1 MTLND
6 EVQPLDGIWLYANN
20 TADVDLSFD
29 TNPMQTPPTKFLSA
43 GWNAI
48 GFTDTTSISASTTL
62 NSVKA
67 RGSTLIGFNPNQQRY
82 EYSIVN
88 GATDPLHGDHLNM
101 YPGKGYW
108 LFMTEA
114 GELAAIGA

>member
-1 MTLND
+1 MNF
-6 EVQPLDGIWLYANN
+6 
-20 TADVDLSFD
+20 SFD

-67 RGSTLIGFNPNQQRY
+67 KWSTLIGFTAPQQRY
-82 EYSIVN
+82 DAAIVN
-88 GATDPLHGDHLNM
+88 GATDPTHGDQQMM
-101 YPGKGYW
+101 YPEKGYW
-108 LFMTEA
+108 LYMTEA